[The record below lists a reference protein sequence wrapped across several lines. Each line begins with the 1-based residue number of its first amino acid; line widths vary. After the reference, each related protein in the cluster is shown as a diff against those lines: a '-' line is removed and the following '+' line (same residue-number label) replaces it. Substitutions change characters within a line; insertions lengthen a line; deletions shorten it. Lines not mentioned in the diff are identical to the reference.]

1 MNNFV
6 NFDSIPKR
14 ANGSI
19 NWNKSEGCILPFIYN
34 GIVGEI
40 KILGYIPE
48 KYGKKMIKIY
58 IEGYTKIEYD
68 LVSQTTLT
76 DCVLGRVLHKKI
88 IDTNPELVKYFADK
102 NDAKKYSVQSNQR
115 VIMNCPYCGY
125 KKDQFIY
132 NLYKFGFSC
141 PICSD
146 GISYPNK
153 FMFSLLTQLGITFK
167 NEVSRNTKGFEWVEN
182 YRYDFYFVV
191 NNVSYFVEMDGHF
204 HDNED
209 MIISDKNKD
218 VLAKNHNISMIRINC
233 KYEYESDRFEFIK
246 KNILDSELSLLFNL
260 SSINWDKCNTDA
272 IDSKVYQSVILY
284 NQYGYNIK
292 KIAHE
297 LGVSIDTA
305 RGYLKIMSKAGMC
318 EYNPEDSKEYRNNNL
333 KNMSSKPVYVFK
345 NNQLI
350 YSFNSRKEASEQSIE
365 KFGVFFHQNTIGRMC
380 NGIINNKYGLIF
392 SNTITIQN

>member
-1 MNNFV
+1 M
-6 NFDSIPKR
+6 
-14 ANGSI
+14 
-19 NWNKSEGCILPFIYN
+19 Y
-34 GIVGEI
+34 
-40 KILGYIPE
+40 
-48 KYGKKMIKIY
+48 
-58 IEGYTKIEYD
+58 
-68 LVSQTTLT
+68 
-76 DCVLGRVLHKKI
+76 
-88 IDTNPELVKYFADK
+88 
-102 NDAKKYSVQSNQR
+102 
-115 VIMNCPYCGY
+115 
-125 KKDQFIY
+125 
-132 NLYKFGFSC
+132 
-141 PICSD
+141 
-146 GISYPNK
+146 
-153 FMFSLLTQLGITFK
+153 SLLSQLNIDFK
-167 NEVSRNTKGFEWVEN
+167 NEISKVTNGFEWVEN

-218 VLAKNHNISMIRINC
+218 VLAKNHNIFMIRINC

-297 LGVSIDTA
+297 LGVSIDTV